1 MKHIPFPLLLLV
13 LSLPLFAQN
22 NEIAV
27 SYGLTNYAQSSET
40 PAYGV
45 SYNRFWTRY
54 VSTRVGVLDSRDE
67 LPDDQGERSVTAA
80 HASVE
85 YHPFRGR
92 LVSPRVSAGSAYV
105 RSEHTAEAV
114 DNDSTI
120 TVAAGGGVD
129 FNLTRR
135 FALGAEVLYIPFTP
149 KARDR
154 FSSKLDPTTFFAS
167 ARFRW

>member
-1 MKHIPFPLLLLV
+1 MKKLLLLLL

-27 SYGLTNYAQSSET
+27 SYGLTNYKHSSET

-45 SYNRFWTRY
+45 SYNRFWTRT
-54 VSTRVGVLDSRDE
+54 VSTRLGVLDTRKE
-67 LPDDQGERSVTAA
+67 LPDNQGERSVTAA

-85 YHPFRGR
+85 YHPLRGR
-92 LVSPRVSAGSAYV
+92 LLSPRLSAGGAYAT
-105 RSEHTAEAV
+105 SENTADAV
-114 DNDSTI
+114 DNDSTV
-120 TVAAGGGVD
+120 TVIAGAGVD
-129 FNLTRR
+129 FNLTRH

-149 KARDR
+149 QARDR
-154 FSSKLDPTTFFAS
+154 FSFALDPRTLFAS